1 MPKKKRYEEKG
12 GSNQKAKR
20 AKAVAVA
27 SGVVVEK
34 KEERRKRR
42 RKKDEESRAPLLDS
56 KAAFHWLQ
64 QWSWGKMSSIEVKKK
79 EAYNNYFDY
88 QRMLHNTHLN
98 EGWMPISI
106 HELAKLGTWGEHPGN
121 INGELKHWLG
131 EPTLPKAM
139 MVTVPMVIPKGPN
152 PSATTKEVAF
162 PIILPHEAISHV
174 YHHHRAWFNMLYIG
188 AHNVEDAPLHNFWD
202 TVEARGDPRLLE
214 HPMCLVPRWKR
225 TYVPLSLHGDAVP
238 VTKVGKSGSKSMDVY
253 STSGL
258 LGVGTTRA
266 LKLYMFGIFTSS
278 EVKEGRNT
286 MQTILPIIMWS
297 LQAAFDGKFPTHY
310 VDSKEV
316 TDGNAGKDLTGGLRF
331 VLLSL
336 KADLDHWAKAYGLTH
351 YNSNDPCEF
360 CTASRKGH
368 PLGWHNYFGKDASWR
383 QRSFSATQWRS
394 LYNQSELHWIFGFKY
409 LSCHNLEVDELHVMH
424 LGTTVYMLGAVL
436 YTLCFHVL
444 ESSPEESMQNIWA
457 KICDFYTN
465 HNIDPVLQS
474 GDWILLSS
482 QPISQAQRERR

>member
-42 RKKDEESRAPLLDS
+42 RTKDEESRALLLDS

-64 QWSWGKMSSIEVKKK
+64 QWSWGKLSSVELQK
-79 EAYNNYFDY
+79 EAHNNHVDY
-88 QRMLHNTHLN
+88 QRMLWKMHLS
-98 EGWMPISI
+98 EGWMPRSI
-106 HELAKLGTWGEHPGN
+106 MEFAKLGTWGEHPGN
-121 INGELKHWLG
+121 TNRELKHWLG
-131 EPTLPKAM
+131 EPTLPKAT
-139 MVTVPMVIPKGPN
+139 MVTVPMVIPKGPD

-162 PIILPHEAISHV
+162 PILLPHEVISHV

-214 HPMCLVPRWKR
+214 HPMKSTPRWKS

-266 LKLYMFGIFTSS
+266 LKLYMSGLFTSS
-278 EVKEGRNT
+278 EDK
-286 MQTILPIIMWS
+286 Q
-297 LQAAFDGKFPTHY
+297 
-310 VDSKEV
+310 
-316 TDGNAGKDLTGGLRF
+316 
-331 VLLSL
+331 
-336 KADLDHWAKAYGLTH
+336 
-351 YNSNDPCEF
+351 
-360 CTASRKGH
+360 
-368 PLGWHNYFGKDASWR
+368 
-383 QRSFSATQWRS
+383 
-394 LYNQSELHWIFGFKY
+394 
-409 LSCHNLEVDELHVMH
+409 
-424 LGTTVYMLGAVL
+424 
-436 YTLCFHVL
+436 
-444 ESSPEESMQNIWA
+444 
-457 KICDFYTN
+457 
-465 HNIDPVLQS
+465 
-474 GDWILLSS
+474 
-482 QPISQAQRERR
+482 